1 MDCQEAQ
8 ERILEAFV
16 EPLAADQRQVKDTH
30 IATCGTCRSFA
41 ELQCVLDARLVAA
54 VPAARLSAGFRTSL
68 RESIRRDPVSAWP
81 DFLPGLAHLA
91 GCSVAAGVAVFLLPL
106 PAGSVILAGAAF
118 TGLTFFLQAGITSFL
133 GRTGGRR
140 LTEFPPDKSWVTV

>member
-16 EPLAADQRQVKDTH
+16 EPLGADQRQSVDNH

-41 ELQCVLDARLVAA
+41 EIQRVLDARLVAA
-54 VPAARLSAGFRTSL
+54 VPTARLSAGFRTSL
-68 RESIRRDPVSAWP
+68 RERIRRDPVSAWP
-81 DFLPGLAHLA
+81 DFLPDLAHLA
-91 GCSVAAGVAVFLLPL
+91 GCSVATGVAVCDPW
-106 PAGSVILAGAAF
+106 GC
-118 TGLTFFLQAGITSFL
+118 GLHRFDVFSSSGNTSLL

-140 LTEFPPDKSWVTV
+140 LTQFRPINRG